1 MIEKNTPSRVIFNIL
16 NYAFMIVFSIV
27 CIAPIW
33 HVIMCSISDPAEL
46 VKNTGLLLKPLG
58 EATLKGYQLVF
69 ENSEVWIG
77 YLNTIFYVVWYA
89 VVGTVFTVITAYLVS
104 RKDFKLARP
113 LMVLI
118 VFTMMFNGGL
128 IPTYMVIRA
137 LGMVNTRWSV
147 MLPGLVAAF
156 NVVMMRTAF
165 DGLSSSYE
173 ESAKLDGAKPLTILF
188 RVLMPLVKANIAVVV
203 LFTVVAQWNSWYP
216 ASIYLPRV
224 REYWPLQLFMR
235 EVLIQN
241 SDAVATLNAST
252 VAGQMDFTNRLV
264 KYCLIVVG
272 MFPILCAYPFA
283 QKYFVKG
290 ATLGGVKG

>member
-1 MIEKNTPSRVIFNIL
+1 MIEKNTPSRIIFNIL
-16 NYAFMIVFSIV
+16 NYAFMILFSIV

-46 VKNTGLLLKPLG
+46 VKNTGLLL
-58 EATLKGYQLVF
+58 
-69 ENSEVWIG
+69 
-77 YLNTIFYVVWYA
+77 
-89 VVGTVFTVITAYLVS
+89 
-104 RKDFKLARP
+104 
-113 LMVLI
+113 
-118 VFTMMFNGGL
+118 
-128 IPTYMVIRA
+128 
-137 LGMVNTRWSV
+137 
-147 MLPGLVAAF
+147 
-156 NVVMMRTAF
+156 
-165 DGLSSSYE
+165 
-173 ESAKLDGAKPLTILF
+173 KPLTILF

-252 VAGQMDFTNRLV
+252 VAGEMDFTNRLV

-272 MFPILCAYPFA
+272 TFPILCAYPFA